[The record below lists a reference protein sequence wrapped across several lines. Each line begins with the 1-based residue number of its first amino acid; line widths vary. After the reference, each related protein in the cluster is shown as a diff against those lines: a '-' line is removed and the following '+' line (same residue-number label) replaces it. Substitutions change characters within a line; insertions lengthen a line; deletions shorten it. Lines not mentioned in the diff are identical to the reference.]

1 MKTPL
6 WTPTPERVEDANMTR
21 FRRVVNERLGLSLDG
36 WEALRTWSVENVA
49 TFWEVF
55 WDFAEIRASRP
66 YEEVV
71 DDPHKLPGARW
82 FKGARLNFAE
92 NLLRRRDV
100 GTALVSYGEDGSSRR
115 WTWDELYREVG
126 RLSRAMATAGVT
138 AGDKVAAYMPNIGE
152 TVIGMLAAT
161 SLGATWTSASPDLG
175 VDGVVDR
182 FGQTR
187 PRFLIAADGYRYNGR
202 GHDML
207 SRLGELMDRLPT
219 VEKMIVVPF
228 LDASASVD
236 GIRDAVLWD
245 AFLAPP
251 SDADIDFV
259 QVPAEQPLY
268 VMYSSGTTGLP
279 KCIIQSTGGILLHH
293 LKELIL
299 HTDLKPDDV
308 HYFYTTCGWM
318 MWNWLVSSLGAGATV
333 VLYDGSPVFPS
344 PNVLWR
350 IVQDESVTHFG
361 AGARFHDI
369 VRTEG
374 MRPGE
379 YFQLHNLRSVLSTGS
394 PLAPESFEYIYAHV
408 KPDLHLASISGGTD
422 LNGCLALGNPLL
434 PVYTGELQ
442 CRPLAMGVNSFD
454 MDGNPVMDEKGEL
467 VCTTSFP
474 SVPLGFCNDD
484 DDRYH
489 ATYFERYPGIWHHGD
504 FVEILSDTGGLVIH
518 GRSDATLNPGGVRI
532 GTADIYRV
540 VETLPEVVDSLCVGQ
555 KWDGDERIVLFVKLE
570 GDLQLTDNLHD
581 RIRGAIRTRLTP
593 RHLPRKVI
601 QVADIPYT
609 VSMKKVEV
617 AVRQVIHGEEVKNR
631 DALSN
636 PEALDLYMNLDA
648 LKT

>member
-1 MKTPL
+1 MRTPL
-6 WTPTPERVEDANMTR
+6 WTPTPKRVEATNMTR
-21 FRRVVNERLGLSLDG
+21 FRRMVSQRYGLSLDG
-36 WEALRTWSVENVA
+36 WEALRAWSVEHIQD
-49 TFWEVF
+49 FWEAF
-55 WDFAEIRASRP
+55 WDFAGIRASRP

-71 DDPHKLPGARW
+71 DDPDKMPGARW
-82 FKGARLNFAE
+82 FPGARLNFAE
-92 NLLRRRDV
+92 NLLRRRGV
-100 GTALVSYGEDGSSRR
+100 GVALVSYGEDGAVRR
-115 WTWDELYREVG
+115 WTWDTLYRDVS
-126 RLSRAMATAGVT
+126 RLARGMAAAGIV
-138 AGDKVAAYMPNIGE
+138 AGDKVGGYMPNIAE

-187 PRFLIAADGYRYNGR
+187 PRLLLSADGYRYNGK
-202 GHDML
+202 GHDIRG
-207 SRLGELMDRLPT
+207 RLEELMERLPS
-219 VEKMIVVPF
+219 VERMVVVPF
-228 LDASASVD
+228 LNADVDLD

-245 AFLAPP
+245 RFLAP
-251 SDADIDFV
+251 DTGEDITFT

-268 VMYSSGTTGLP
+268 IMYSSGTTGLP
-279 KCIIQSTGGILLHH
+279 KCIIQSTGGVLLHH

-299 HTDLKPDDV
+299 HTDLKQDDV
-308 HYFYTTCGWM
+308 IYFYTTCGWM

-350 IVQDESVTHFG
+350 IVQDEAVTHFG

-369 VRTEG
+369 VRGEG

-379 YFQLHNLRSVLSTGS
+379 YFQLHHLRTILSTGS
-394 PLAPESFEYIYAHV
+394 PLAPETFEYIYANV
-408 KPDLHLASISGGTD
+408 KADLHLASISGGTD
-422 LNGCLALGNPLL
+422 LNGCLAIGNPIL
-434 PVYTGELQ
+434 PVYAGEMQ
-442 CRPLAMGVNSFD
+442 CRPLAMAVNSFD

-467 VCTTSFP
+467 VCTRSFP
-474 SVPLGFCNDD
+474 TVPLGFCNDD
-484 DDRYH
+484 NARYH

-540 VETLPEVVDSLCVGQ
+540 VETLPEVADSLAVGQ
-555 KWDGDERIVLFVKLE
+555 QWDGDERIILFVMLE
-570 GDLQLTDNLHD
+570 GDLQLTDNLRD

-601 QVADIPYT
+601 QVTEIPYT

-617 AVRQVIHGEEVKNR
+617 AVRQVIHGETVKNR

-636 PEALDLYMNLDA
+636 PAALDLYVDLPE
-648 LKT
+648 LRS

>member
-6 WTPTPERVEDANMTR
+6 WTPTPARVEDANMTH
-21 FRRVVNERLGLSLDG
+21 FRRLVNERLGLNLEG
-36 WEALRTWSVENVA
+36 WESLRTWSVENVA
-49 TFWEVF
+49 AFWEIF

-66 YEEVV
+66 YEEIV

-82 FKGARLNFAE
+82 FRGARLNFAE

-100 GTALVSYGEDGSSRR
+100 GTALVSYGEDGVSRR
-115 WTWDELYREVG
+115 WTWGELYLEVG
-126 RLSRAMATAGVT
+126 RLSRAMAGAGIV
-138 AGDKVAAYMPNIGE
+138 AGDKVGAYMPNIGE

-182 FGQTR
+182 FGQTQ
-187 PRFLIAADGYRYNGR
+187 PRFLIAADGYRYNGK
-202 GHDML
+202 GHDMVGRL
-207 SRLGELMDRLPT
+207 SELMDRLPT
-219 VEKMIVVPF
+219 VERMIVVPF
-228 LDASASVD
+228 LNTDPPVD

-245 AFLAPP
+245 DFLAPP

-293 LKELIL
+293 LKELVL
-299 HTDLKPDDV
+299 HTDLKTDDV
-308 HYFYTTCGWM
+308 IYFYTTCGWM

-369 VRTEG
+369 VRAEG

-379 YFQLHNLRSVLSTGS
+379 YFQLHHLRSVLSTGS

-408 KPDLHLASISGGTD
+408 KADLHLASISGGTD
-422 LNGCLALGNPLL
+422 LNGCLALGNPIL
-434 PVYTGELQ
+434 PVYAGEMQ

-467 VCTTSFP
+467 VCTTAFP

-540 VETLPEVVDSLCVGQ
+540 VETLPEVADSLCVAQ
-555 KWDGDERIVLFVKLE
+555 KWDGDERIVLFVKLD
-570 GDLQLTDNLHD
+570 GDLQLTGNLRQ

-636 PEALDLYMNLDA
+636 PEALDLYVDLEE
-648 LKT
+648 LRT